1 MSAVDPLPPANRP
14 NALSAP
20 ARPEIEQSQF
30 RAHFMGLLPRGSGG
44 LAAEEASPAPVV
56 GEDAAPPP
64 ATYAPGGSAPTGSV
78 PAGAVPGGSEA
89 TSGPLSALG
98 ISPALSG
105 IIKRARTFVPAGARL
120 EIFST
125 EQGQFRARFI
135 VDGAAG
141 AGSSLGPLAG
151 GGLPPPPPPSLPPN
165 VGGFNPG
172 APLMPPPIP
181 ADEIEP
187 AVEGGPEG
195 DEGAGPP
202 PPPLPLGLP
211 ASATARRRF
220 LAVGDIFRRTI
231 DKQA

>member
-20 ARPEIEQSQF
+20 ARAEIDQPPF
-30 RAHFMGLLPRGSGG
+30 RAHLIGLLQRGSGG
-44 LAAEEASPAPVV
+44 LAAEEASPVPVV

-78 PAGAVPGGSEA
+78 PAGAVPGGSAE

-125 EQGQFRARFI
+125 EQGRFRDRFI

-141 AGSSLGPLAG
+141 AAGAGPSLGPPA
-151 GGLPPPPPPSLPPN
+151 PPSLPPS

-172 APLMPPPIP
+172 APPTPPPIP

-187 AVEGGPEG
+187 AVEGRSEG
-195 DEGAGPP
+195 DEGAGTGPP
-202 PPPLPLGLP
+202 PPPLPPGLP

-231 DKQA
+231 DKRA

>member
-20 ARPEIEQSQF
+20 ARAEIDQPPF
-30 RAHFMGLLPRGSGG
+30 RAHLIGLLQRGSGG
-44 LAAEEASPAPVV
+44 LAAEEASPVPVV

-78 PAGAVPGGSEA
+78 PAGAVPGGSAE

-125 EQGQFRARFI
+125 EQGRFRDRFI

-141 AGSSLGPLAG
+141 AGPSLGPPA
-151 GGLPPPPPPSLPPN
+151 PPSLPPS

-172 APLMPPPIP
+172 APPTPPPIP

-187 AVEGGPEG
+187 AVEGRSEG
-195 DEGAGPP
+195 DEGAGTGPP
-202 PPPLPLGLP
+202 PPPLPPGLP

-231 DKQA
+231 DKRA

>member
-14 NALSAP
+14 NALNAP
-20 ARPEIEQSQF
+20 ARAEIDQPPF
-30 RAHFMGLLPRGSGG
+30 RAHLIGLLPRGSGG
-44 LAAEEASPAPVV
+44 LAAEEASPVPV
-56 GEDAAPPP
+56 
-64 ATYAPGGSAPTGSV
+64 PGGSA
-78 PAGAVPGGSEA
+78 E

-125 EQGQFRARFI
+125 EQGRFRDRFI

-141 AGSSLGPLAG
+141 AGPSLGPPA
-151 GGLPPPPPPSLPPN
+151 PPSLPPS

-172 APLMPPPIP
+172 APPTPPPIP

-187 AVEGGPEG
+187 AVEGRSEG
-195 DEGAGPP
+195 DEGAGTEPP
-202 PPPLPLGLP
+202 PPPLPPGLP

-231 DKQA
+231 DKRA

>member
-1 MSAVDPLPPANRP
+1 M
-14 NALSAP
+14 
-20 ARPEIEQSQF
+20 
-30 RAHFMGLLPRGSGG
+30 
-44 LAAEEASPAPVV
+44 
-56 GEDAAPPP
+56 
-64 ATYAPGGSAPTGSV
+64 
-78 PAGAVPGGSEA
+78 PAGAVPGGSAE
-89 TSGPLSALG
+89 TSGTLSALG

-125 EQGQFRARFI
+125 EQGRFRARFI

-141 AGSSLGPLAG
+141 TGPSLGPPA
-151 GGLPPPPPPSLPPN
+151 PPSLPPS

-172 APLMPPPIP
+172 APPTPPPIP

-187 AVEGGPEG
+187 AVEGGSEG
-195 DEGAGPP
+195 DEGAGTGPP
-202 PPPLPLGLP
+202 PPPLPPGLP

-231 DKQA
+231 DKRA